1 MPQEVNLRT
10 FLTVNLRAI
19 SISVVRKARNLL
31 TVDFL
36 GWSRGQRASRS
47 EAIPRRFSGRE
58 LCHEDEYEYE
68 DDHTKRSVMKVLM
81 SAWFAE

>member
-1 MPQEVNLRT
+1 MTQFHRDHASDSEEVCTAQNPEFR
-10 FLTVNLRAI
+10 I
-19 SISVVRKARNLL
+19 
-31 TVDFL
+31 L
-36 GWSRGQRASRS
+36 GV
-47 EAIPRRFSGRE
+47 GRE